1 MISTEKNRD
10 ICLDCFW
17 MHHSGDDWYK
27 GRCIQTGEEITYIN
41 NYSTCSE
48 FMSFDAFEEEM
59 EEELEEEG
67 NDDSYVDENGY
78 LVDDYTD
85 PDVV

>member
-1 MISTEKNRD
+1 MSADKNRD

-17 MHHSGDDWYK
+17 MHHSNYDWYK
-27 GRCIQTGEEITYIN
+27 GRCIKNGDEITYIN
-41 NYSTCSE
+41 NYSTCQD
-48 FMSFDAFEEEM
+48 FMPFDAFEEEM
-59 EEELEEEG
+59 EDYLEEG
-67 NDDSYVDENGY
+67 SDDSYIDENGY